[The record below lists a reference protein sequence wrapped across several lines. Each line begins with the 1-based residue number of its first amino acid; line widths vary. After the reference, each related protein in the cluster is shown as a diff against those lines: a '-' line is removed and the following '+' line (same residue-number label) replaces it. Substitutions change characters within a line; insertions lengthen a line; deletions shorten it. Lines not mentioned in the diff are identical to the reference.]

1 MKFELQTASASWFVH
16 RRSELPYLAQKKRHA
31 GPTLGKCGFPGWNG
45 LVGWLAGRVSAANTK
60 NAYKYGGWE
69 VYINVSKKNL
79 WELLFMIQ
87 AGNLTV
93 GPWQVTETWYA
104 LKGWNKVPTSTNMLG
119 FWTISRIE
127 CCNCRKKTSRKLQKD
142 TKSTLGLT
150 TNYLLA
156 HHVWKSVMFCLFAH
170 HYAQPQYNSCIY
182 SEHRKKTHPHDILFD
197 SQRLSYQKLQSL
209 GTKWSMSCKSF
220 SST

>member
-1 MKFELQTASASWFVH
+1 MWAKLF
-16 RRSELPYLAQKKRHA
+16 
-31 GPTLGKCGFPGWNG
+31 
-45 LVGWLAGRVSAANTK
+45 
-60 NAYKYGGWE
+60 
-69 VYINVSKKNL
+69 

-87 AGNLTV
+87 ARKFSSWPLEKWPKPGMH
-93 GPWQVTETWYA
+93 
-104 LKGWNKVPTSTNMLG
+104 LKGGIRCQSTNMLG

-142 TKSTLGLT
+142 TKSTLSLT

-156 HHVWKSVMFCLFAH
+156 HHVWKIVMFCLFAH
-170 HYAQPQYNSCIY
+170 HYAQLQYNSGIY
-182 SEHRKKTHPHDILFD
+182 SEHRNKKTPHDILFD

-209 GTKWSMSCKSF
+209 GTKRSMSCKSF